1 MNNSKYNRTID
12 SWYEV
17 RVDGEKVAAFAP
29 ISRDASTK
37 AFKLLDDTRG
47 GLYRDK
53 VLQIVAIHSNPDWGD
68 EAKKHQSEEVIHE
81 EHPTVLDLDFPFAP
95 AGSINL

>member
-1 MNNSKYNRTID
+1 MNNSKHKRTIEN
-12 SWYEV
+12 WYEV

-37 AFKLLDDTRG
+37 AFKLVETVKDD
-47 GLYRDK
+47 LYKDK
-53 VLQIVAIHSNPDWGD
+53 HIKIVAIYSNPDWGN

-81 EHPTVLDLDFPFAP
+81 ENA
-95 AGSINL
+95 